1 MDIAEVLTLAD
12 ELIFAKTGK
21 HLDYVQ
27 DAILRGTLE
36 DATYTQIAQELYS
49 SPSHV
54 RNVGSDLWKT
64 LSKALK
70 KNITKNNFRAVLEKG
85 IVYNYQSAIV
95 ENITGE
101 SITVNN
107 KLNICS
113 EKVRSSPKTPQNPE
127 PTAKQPRIDLG
138 DAPEISTFCD
148 RTSELTTLE
157 NWISSRT
164 RLITILGLSG
174 IGKTAL
180 TLQLIP
186 QIQHEFDYIIWRSL
200 HNAPHLASLQTDII
214 QSLSQQQETNP
225 PNPPLSRGGE
235 EIQPPYPRGGEEI
248 QPPSPSPS
256 PPLSKGGLGGVID
269 YLGEETQP
277 LSPPLSK
284 GGLGGVI
291 HHLRSHRCL
300 IILDD
305 VQTIFSSQ
313 QLAGNYQPGYEN
325 YGTFFKQIAESSHN
339 SCLILLSWEK
349 PREIAALEGENRPCK
364 SLQLNGLGQEAQE
377 IFREKALAEPDKWSE
392 LIDLYRGNPSWL
404 NIIATLIQDLFG
416 GSVSEFLSYD
426 TLFLGDLE
434 SLLEQQ
440 CDDRLTASE
449 QQVLGWL
456 ASTPEPADISK
467 IPENLQLSPPE
478 VLKVIQSLG
487 RRSLIE
493 TVKQNGRSY
502 FTIQP
507 VIREY
512 IISKTRSKN

>member
-12 ELIFAKTGK
+12 QLIFAKTGK

-64 LSKALK
+64 LSKGLK

-85 IVYNYQSAIV
+85 IVYNYQSTIV
-95 ENITGE
+95 EHITGENIT
-101 SITVNN
+101 VNKN
-107 KLNICS
+107 LNVCS
-113 EKVRSSPKTPQNPE
+113 EKVRSPKTPQNPQ

-148 RTSELTTLE
+148 RTSELSTLE

-174 IGKTAL
+174 IGKTTL

-186 QIQHEFDYIIWRSL
+186 QIQHEFDCIIWRSL
-200 HNAPHLASLQTDII
+200 HNAPPLASLQTDII
-214 QSLSQQQETNP
+214 QSC
-225 PNPPLSRGGE
+225 RGGAPVPALSVPE
-235 EIQPPYPRGGEEI
+235 ERATTAGLPQKERATT
-248 QPPSPSPS
+248 
-256 PPLSKGGLGGVID
+256 GGL
-269 YLGEETQP
+269 P
-277 LSPPLSK
+277 LLEY
-284 GGLGGVI
+284 
-291 HHLRSHRCL
+291 LRSYRCL
-300 IILDD
+300 LILDD
-305 VQTIFSSQ
+305 IQTIFSSG

-364 SLQLNGLGQEAQE
+364 SLQLNGLGPEAQE
-377 IFREKALAEPDKWSE
+377 IFREKGLAEPEKWSE

-404 NIIATLIQDLFG
+404 NIIATLIQDLFS

-434 SLLEQQ
+434 SLLQQQ
-440 CDDRLTASE
+440 CDNRLTTSE
-449 QQVLGWL
+449 QQVMGWL
-456 ASTPEPADISK
+456 ASTSEPADISK

-478 VLKVIQSLG
+478 LLKVIQSLG

-512 IISKTRSKN
+512 IINKTRNKN